1 MNEIWLFKT
10 HEDLLSEK
18 DSYYNL
24 YGDYTYLLEG
34 YYQTLQSQLS
44 GINVH
49 PTTKESLDAYIIAIA
64 MEKAKINNI
73 PIPEYQILTDKAKI
87 DYFPVLG
94 YAMNPISSNSYIID
108 NMKFYEHKIK
118 SLTLSGKY
126 LALIQKIPPEDYR
139 LDTIRCILGKTMV
152 KEYQDFAMSVF
163 RTFKVPLMKIKV
175 IVTLETYLLS
185 AIEPLDYDT
194 LSINEKKMLEGM
206 GEWQK

>member
-10 HEDLLSEK
+10 NEDILGEGE
-18 DSYYNL
+18 SYYNL

-49 PTTKESLDAYIIAIA
+49 PTTQESLDAYIIAIA
-64 MEKAKINNI
+64 MEKARIGNI
-73 PIPEYQILTDKAKI
+73 AIPEYQILTDKSKI
-87 DYFPVLG
+87 DDFPVLG

-108 NMKFYEHKIK
+108 NLKFYEHKIK

-126 LALIQKIPPEDYR
+126 LALIQRIPPEDYR
-139 LDTIRCILGKTMV
+139 LDTIRCVLGKTMV
-152 KEYQDFAMSVF
+152 KEYQDFCMAVF
-163 RTFKVPLMKIKV
+163 KTFKVPLMKIKV
-175 IVTLETYLLS
+175 IVTLDKYLLS